1 MWVIVLVA
9 LFASV
14 FGVFYLHFTTRHRER
29 MGLIE
34 KGADASMLT
43 VPREPKAPRSK
54 NSSVRFSLKA
64 GMLIIGTGIGLI
76 LSFLLFEWA
85 AELNHHQSQGIIS
98 LMIIG
103 IIFLFGGGGLVSG
116 YYLGRKLDKKDF
128 GKE

>member
-34 KGADASMLT
+34 KGADASLLT
-43 VPREPKAPRSK
+43 VTREPRAPRSR
-54 NSSVRFSLKA
+54 NSSMRFSLKA
-64 GMLIIGTGIGLI
+64 GMLIIGTGLGLI

-85 AELNHHQSQGIIS
+85 RELAEHSSSGIIS
-98 LMIIG
+98 LMVIG
-103 IIFLFGGGGLVSG
+103 IIFIFGGLGLVSG
-116 YYLGRKLDKKDF
+116 YYLGRVLDRKDY
-128 GKE
+128 GK